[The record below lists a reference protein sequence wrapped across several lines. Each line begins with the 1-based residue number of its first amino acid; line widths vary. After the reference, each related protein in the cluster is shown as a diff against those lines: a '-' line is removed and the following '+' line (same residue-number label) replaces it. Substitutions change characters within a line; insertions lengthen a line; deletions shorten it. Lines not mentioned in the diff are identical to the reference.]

1 MTSRT
6 TFRAKAKVNN
16 RHINIKAGDWV
27 FGSYIENRIDAP
39 CIIFGGGEQ
48 IEIDKAT
55 LGQFIHR
62 NNDGELVFEHDLVQV
77 DFLVP
82 GEQGCTFGLV
92 YFCTDSFCYRVKDTF
107 GEKERLDETGSKIWG
122 NQFDNPDLFNQLVKV
137 FPDLNPVKQEKP

>member
-1 MTSRT
+1 MYSRT

-39 CIIFGGGEQ
+39 CIIFGDGEQ

-55 LGQFIHR
+55 LGQLIHC
-62 NNDGELVFEHDLVQV
+62 NSDGDPVFEHDFVQV
-77 DFLVP
+77 DYLVP
-82 GEQGCTFGLV
+82 EEQGCTFGLV

-107 GEKERLDETGSKIWG
+107 GENDYLNETDSKLWG
-122 NQFDNPDLFNQLVKV
+122 NKFDNPDLFNELAQV
-137 FPDLNPVKQEKP
+137 FPELKTAK